1 MFMALLQHFAIITL
15 KNNCSSF
22 ICISQRGE
30 GASAEALY
38 I

>member
-1 MFMALLQHFAIITL
+1 MFMALGQHFVIITL

-30 GASAEALY
+30 GACAEAIY

>member
-1 MFMALLQHFAIITL
+1 MFMALRLHGAIITL
-15 KNNCSSF
+15 KNNCQSF

-30 GASAEALY
+30 GACAEAIY